1 MPGIENRCHGD
12 PQEISGVAGDL
23 WNLQAAEEAAQIY

>member
-1 MPGIENRCHGD
+1 MPSLEYKCHDD
-12 PQEISGVAGDL
+12 PQETFGVAGDL